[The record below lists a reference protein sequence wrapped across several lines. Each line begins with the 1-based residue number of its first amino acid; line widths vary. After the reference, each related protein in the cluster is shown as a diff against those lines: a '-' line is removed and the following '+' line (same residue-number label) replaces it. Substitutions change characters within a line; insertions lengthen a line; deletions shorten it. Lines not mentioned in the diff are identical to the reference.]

1 MRIMKKII
9 LFCAL
14 IITGIVCYTLGY
26 CLFSFDN
33 SSIKFKEKN
42 YVMSSNPTIETTKV
56 YEEEYILYPMYGE
69 VLIFRSDGSFY
80 DYTGIFLNDLT
91 KEEQIKLL
99 QIKDRFTLVDLYR
112 YLESLSAQ
120 SIYRQR

>member
-1 MRIMKKII
+1 MKKLI

-14 IITGIVCYTLGY
+14 IITGIGCYTIGY

-42 YVMSSNPTIETTKV
+42 YVLSTVASLETTAS

-120 SIYRQR
+120 SVYRQR